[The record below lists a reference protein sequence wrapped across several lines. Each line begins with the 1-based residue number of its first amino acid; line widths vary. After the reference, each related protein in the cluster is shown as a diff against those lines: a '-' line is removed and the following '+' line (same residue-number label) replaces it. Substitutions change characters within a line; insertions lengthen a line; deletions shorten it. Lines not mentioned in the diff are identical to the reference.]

1 MAAVGQRGTITEF
14 KGFNPQDDAA
24 KLRKA
29 MKGWGTDE
37 DAIIDVLAKRT
48 VAQRQQIKQDYK
60 TAFGKDLISDLKSEI
75 SGNFEKVVLAMM
87 MTPVLYDA
95 HELKN
100 AIKGAGTDE
109 GCLIEILASRN
120 NREIQQIVATYKK
133 EFGKSL
139 EDDICG
145 DTSHM
150 FQRVLVSLSTGN
162 RDEGNQVDEQQAK
175 KDAQALYDAGEKQ
188 WGTDEVS
195 FLGILCIRNRV
206 HLKRV
211 FEEYKKI
218 ANKDIEASIK
228 GEMSGSLENSLLAI
242 VKNMKNQPTYFA
254 ERLHN
259 SMKGAGTEDNTL
271 IRVMVSRCEIDMLDI
286 KDEFQKMY
294 GKSLHSF
301 IKGDSSGDYMKML
314 LQLCGRE

>member
-1 MAAVGQRGTITEF
+1 MAAVGRRGTVSEF
-14 KGFNPQDDAA
+14 AGFDPQEDAA

-29 MKGWGTDE
+29 MKGFGTDE

-48 VAQRQQIKQDYK
+48 IAQRQRIKQDFK

-75 SGNFEKVVLAMM
+75 SGKLEQVILGMLK
-87 MTPVLYDA
+87 TSVLYDV

-109 GCLIEILASRN
+109 GCIIEILASRD
-120 NREIQQIVATYKK
+120 NREIQQIVTTYKK

-145 DTSHM
+145 DTSNM
-150 FQRVLVSLSTGN
+150 FQRVLVSLATGN
-162 RDEGNQVDEQQAK
+162 RDEGNHVDDQQAK
-175 KDAQALYDAGEKQ
+175 KDAQTLYDAGEKK
-188 WGTDEVS
+188 WGTDEVA
-195 FLGILCIRNRV
+195 FLGILCIRNRH

-218 ANKDIEASIK
+218 SKKDIEGSIK
-228 GEMSGSLENSLLAI
+228 GEMSGSFEDALLAI
-242 VKNMKNQPTYFA
+242 VKNMNNQPAYFA
-254 ERLHN
+254 ERLYK
-259 SMKGAGTEDNTL
+259 SMKGAGTDDDAL
-271 IRVMVSRCEIDMLDI
+271 IRIMVTRCEIDMLDI
-286 KDEFQKMY
+286 KVEFQRMY

-301 IKGDSSGDYMKML
+301 IKGDCSGDYRKIL
-314 LQLCGRE
+314 LQLCGGE